1 MKVVIISR
9 RNLFF
14 VGLIIILLLSLSV
27 AAASDDTTLSKD
39 VKDKKIV
46 KSPTTNM
53 NKQVSKNKVTNVT
66 KKVTKEKTKS
76 NVTKKVNKNV
86 KTATQKDINNYEELY
101 NTLTTSTDDDLTV
114 SLNGDDKY
122 TINTDQ
128 IEVNE
133 NIKKLVINGNGRTID
148 GADEKLFLKS
158 ENTPS
163 LVINDLTIANC
174 TSYLGTLNYK
184 SGNLTLNN
192 VNFTDILIIV
202 IIF

>member
-1 MKVVIISR
+1 M
-9 RNLFF
+9 
-14 VGLIIILLLSLSV
+14 LLSLSV

-114 SLNGDDKY
+114 SLNGDDKIQL
-122 TINTDQ
+122 TQ
-128 IEVNE
+128 I
-133 NIKKLVINGNGRTID
+133 K
-148 GADEKLFLKS
+148 
-158 ENTPS
+158 
-163 LVINDLTIANC
+163 
-174 TSYLGTLNYK
+174 
-184 SGNLTLNN
+184 
-192 VNFTDILIIV
+192 
-202 IIF
+202 